1 MGKNAFQTGNQA
13 VTSSNFAAKFD
24 FTVVESVPGQIIP
37 HRQFIFTDTV
47 VFNRTMGVQFNFN
60 TVDFD
65 KSCRNNRIFKV
76 RLGFLQ
82 CRKETFLHHM
92 TGKLFDLV
100 FRCAIQFDAVDLD
113 FRKLC

>member
-1 MGKNAFQTGNQA
+1 MGKNAFQTGDQS
-13 VTSSNFAAKFD
+13 VSSGNFTAEFD
-24 FTVVESVPGQIIP
+24 FTVVEIVSGKMITN
-37 HRQFIFTDTV
+37 RKFIFTDTV

-65 KSCRNNRIFKV
+65 KSCRNNCIFKV
-76 RLGFLQ
+76 SLGFLQ

-100 FRCAIQFDAVDLD
+100 FRCAIQFDAIDLD